1 MATMPGK
8 YIKIFRTNGQNMK
21 QTKLCHD
28 VLGEVSEITLDLDS
42 RARFPLYDMVI
53 VSLDMPERQM

>member
-1 MATMPGK
+1 
-8 YIKIFRTNGQNMK
+8 MK